1 MSRQPEVLWAQR
13 SEKVYL
19 TISVPDAEDVVLKI
33 EPQGILSF
41 SAIAHGESFSL
52 TLELFDSVL
61 PEGSKTKKKVGS
73 RNIICTIQKDKKC
86 WWKRLLKSE
95 EKHPY
100 IKVDWNKWHD
110 EDEESVRDTFWYD
123 QSNKEFLA
131 EASVGSDNDYDDG
144 ENEES
149 DGDDG
154 LLYLPDLEKL
164 RGK

>member
-110 EDEESVRDTFWYD
+110 EDEES
-123 QSNKEFLA
+123 

-144 ENEES
+144 ENEEI

>member
-19 TISVPDAEDVVLKI
+19 TISVPDAEDVVLKT

-41 SAIAHGESFSL
+41 SAIAHGESFSF

-61 PEGSKTKKKVGS
+61 PEGSKTKTKVGS
-73 RNIICTIQKDKKC
+73 RNIICSIQKDKKC

-110 EDEESVRDTFWYD
+110 EDEES
-123 QSNKEFLA
+123 

-154 LLYLPDLEKL
+154 MLYLPDLEKL